1 VEGADPGNG
10 LVGGVGSQASAR
22 AVPANPVAAVANPE
36 ATTTTPAKSFNGC
49 LSVVWSSMTARCQNH
64 AEGRLKPTDKSL
76 NLAVVWL
83 CICLKTVEN
92 SAISGGG
99 ASQGRRKR
107 GIQPR
112 KSLRRSETR
121 ITVTRCRYSVILC
134 FKRHSGPTGVLS
146 GFLAVGVKTGDV
158 LETAAVRQWEHRI
171 SCRRGRL
178 QIAGGSVGIEPES
191 AIAVVLSHAGER
203 PSPTT

>member
-83 CICLKTVEN
+83 CICLKRLRTARFLGVARAKGAANAESNHEN
-92 SAISGGG
+92 
-99 ASQGRRKR
+99 
-107 GIQPR
+107 
-112 KSLRRSETR
+112 
-121 ITVTRCRYSVILC
+121 
-134 FKRHSGPTGVLS
+134 H
-146 GFLAVGVKTGDV
+146 
-158 LETAAVRQWEHRI
+158 
-171 SCRRGRL
+171 
-178 QIAGGSVGIEPES
+178 
-191 AIAVVLSHAGER
+191 
-203 PSPTT
+203 